1 MIHFMTF
8 FSRKKTE
15 ILTAEECMSAAA
27 PNQLSDDVMGVQ
39 RETQTDGQTLG
50 SNVSRTLSVCVC
62 V

>member
-1 MIHFMTF
+1 MIHSF
-8 FSRKKTE
+8 

-50 SNVSRTLSVCVC
+50 SNVS
-62 V
+62 